1 MILGGEISNY
11 PPNSLVLDPQVN
23 IQGQYFKKTIQLFFQ
38 TENLS
43 STDLYWAA
51 WLWLLLSVIT
61 NKLRING
68 SQHSS
73 DQNTAKTDGTN
84 YNREEGDGFSSS
96 SSFCSVYYINGETIT
111 KYPSPWILDLDSF
124 PMDYHNSKLTW
135 SLHPMYC
142 ADVWVSFLFILLR
155 WVGLV
160 WLHKHNLSQNMCTT
174 HTEGS
179 NGSTQANPII

>member
-1 MILGGEISNY
+1 MILGGETSNY

-51 WLWLLLSVIT
+51 WLRLLLSAIT

-84 YNREEGDGFSSS
+84 YSREEGDGFSSS
-96 SSFCSVYYINGETIT
+96 SSFCSVNEETIT
-111 KYPSPWILDLDSF
+111 KYPNPWIQYWIWIYF
-124 PMDYHNSKLTW
+124 QWTTINW
-135 SLHPMYC
+135 QSLHPFYC
-142 ADVWVSFLFILLR
+142 ADTFQVWVSFLFILLR
-155 WVGLV
+155 WVGSV